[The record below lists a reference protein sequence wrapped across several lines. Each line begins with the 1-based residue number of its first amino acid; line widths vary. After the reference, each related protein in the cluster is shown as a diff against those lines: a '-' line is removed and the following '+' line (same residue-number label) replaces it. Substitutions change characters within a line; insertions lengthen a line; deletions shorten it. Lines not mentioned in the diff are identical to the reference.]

1 MVLFDIEDYVGL
13 YSVTKNGDV
22 FSWRSN
28 KFLKPIQQ
36 SNGYLTV
43 NLHKD
48 KKFKT
53 KTIHRLVA
61 NAFIENTFNKPCVNH
76 KDLDKTNNH
85 VSNLEWVSHKENIQ
99 HACDNGIRCGEKNG
113 NAKLTP
119 IQVKEIRAKYKFR
132 KYTYEQLSKEYNVMK
147 HYIGRIVN
155 RVVWK
160 HI

>member
-85 VSNLEWVSHKENIQ
+85 VSNLRWATRSENMQNIKQ
-99 HACDNGIRCGEKNG
+99 VRRDNTLGEKNIYLKRDKDRISYVFQK
-113 NAKLTP
+113 NIPNQKR
-119 IQVKEIRAKYKFR
+119 IYKRF
-132 KYTYEQLSKEYNVMK
+132 KTLEEAIEYRDN
-147 HYIGRIVN
+147 YLQNNNI
-155 RVVWK
+155 
-160 HI
+160 